1 MFGTGHWE
9 WRPRDRE
16 GQGRGGV
23 TVHAGS
29 PPPQQD
35 CMDLY
40 AVLVIGAAGAAREHG
55 PHRLYQVRGL
65 GGPEDGA

>member
-1 MFGTGHWE
+1 MLGTGHWE
-9 WRPRDRE
+9 RRPGDRE

-35 CMDLY
+35 CMDLH
-40 AVLVIGAAGAAREHG
+40 AFLVIGAAAAAWEHG
-55 PHRLYQVRGL
+55 PHRLYRVRGL
-65 GGPEDGA
+65 GGPEDDA